1 MTDLIINKYYQSD
14 SQLHYILVE
23 HGKAVK
29 GMAHEVLAK
38 HPELDV
44 DVQFIEE
51 TAMLHDIGIYLTH
64 APGIFCHGDKPYIC
78 HGYLGREILER
89 ENLPKHALVCERH
102 TGAGLTKEDIIF
114 QDLPIPQRDM
124 LPISLEEEIICFA
137 DKFYSKSHD
146 MHKRKSLDHIRR
158 TMAHHSERQ
167 LKRFDEW
174 CERFL

>member
-51 TAMLHDIGIYLTH
+51 TAMLRITSY
-64 APGIFCHGDKPYIC
+64 
-78 HGYLGREILER
+78 
-89 ENLPKHALVCERH
+89 NVCYTKLLRYVS
-102 TGAGLTKEDIIF
+102 TVLINRGLW
-114 QDLPIPQRDM
+114 
-124 LPISLEEEIICFA
+124 
-137 DKFYSKSHD
+137 
-146 MHKRKSLDHIRR
+146 
-158 TMAHHSERQ
+158 
-167 LKRFDEW
+167 LK
-174 CERFL
+174 